1 MGVSNASLWAAAVR
15 ACAEG
20 GLPVAAWRFG
30 RYEAAEDGAAVAV
43 DQLDGRGGDLV
54 KGEAVGAG
62 PAPCGVRIP
71 AQPPLGAR
79 PSAPAS
85 GAWAPA
91 AAVAKTT
98 EHIVAGVLV
107 NQVGS
112 LGGVEQGL
120 GGTRYAQFLVEPLS
134 SGLSPRALSDQS
146 CAESAFSRPVK
157 FDEDPVLGH
166 PWSSSATR

>member
-1 MGVSNASLWAAAVR
+1 M
-15 ACAEG
+15 
-20 GLPVAAWRFG
+20 WRPHP
-30 RYEAAEDGAAVAV
+30 GAATT
-43 DQLDGRGGDLV
+43 RG
-54 KGEAVGAG
+54 KTVGSSVWGLG
-62 PAPCGVRIP
+62 PP
-71 AQPPLGAR
+71 
-79 PSAPAS
+79 
-85 GAWAPA
+85 